1 MIPLEGNS
9 YLKISK
15 MGKIALV
22 IGATGLIGR
31 NLVFELLKNP
41 NYTQVIVL
49 VRRDMVI
56 KHEKFTQIMLDFSQL
71 NNYED
76 KMVAYHVFCCMGSTS
91 AKTPDK
97 ENYRRID
104 FDIPLQIAEIT
115 FRNGAQSF
123 LLVSSMGAN
132 LQSSIFYSRL
142 KAELEV
148 AIEKIGFKTVF
159 VLRPSLLLGNRL
171 ESRPLETI
179 TQYLMRVMNPIF
191 IGPLKLY
198 KAIKGETVAKALM
211 HAALSEK
218 IGNNLVLNNEIFE
231 LADAAK

>member
-1 MIPLEGNS
+1 
-9 YLKISK
+9 
-15 MGKIALV
+15 MGKTALV

-41 NYTQVIVL
+41 AYTQVTVL

-56 KHEKFTQIMLDFSQL
+56 KHEKFHQIMLDFNEL
-71 NNYED
+71 E
-76 KMVAYHVFCCMGSTS
+76 AYREKINAHHVFCCMGSTS

-104 FDIPLQIAEIT
+104 FDIPLKTAQIAFE
-115 FRNGAQSF
+115 NGAESF

-132 LQSSIFYSRL
+132 TQSTIFYSRL
-142 KAELEV
+142 KAELEEAV
-148 AIEKIGFKTVF
+148 KSIGFKNIF
-159 VLRPSLLLGNRL
+159 ILRPSLLLGNRM

-179 TQYLMRVMNPIF
+179 SQYLMKALNPVF
-191 IGPLKLY
+191 VGPLKLY

-211 HAALSEK
+211 NCALSDESGYRL
-218 IGNNLVLNNEIFE
+218 ILNHQIFDW
-231 LADAAK
+231 AQKAK

>member
-1 MIPLEGNS
+1 
-9 YLKISK
+9 
-15 MGKIALV
+15 
-22 IGATGLIGR
+22 
-31 NLVFELLKNP
+31 
-41 NYTQVIVL
+41 
-49 VRRDMVI
+49 
-56 KHEKFTQIMLDFSQL
+56 
-71 NNYED
+71 
-76 KMVAYHVFCCMGSTS
+76 
-91 AKTPDK
+91 
-97 ENYRRID
+97 
-104 FDIPLQIAEIT
+104 
-115 FRNGAQSF
+115 
-123 LLVSSMGAN
+123 
-132 LQSSIFYSRL
+132 
-142 KAELEV
+142 LEV